1 MTQKQVFINFQRID
15 FETKTKLHNNWSGC
29 DVIPLITKRE
39 KHFNKVLVKLWTEN
53 FDLIKWLPN
62 FVGKV
67 KVVHYRFYL
76 LVQSDLFN
84 NLLTVMV
91 FGNTLILALTGMITD
106 EPTLALFDTLNEIFT
121 DTFIF
126 ELTAKIVALGP
137 SEYLSDKM
145 NIFDGFIVMISIF
158 EKIFLSG
165 SNKAISAFR
174 SVRIFRTFRVLRV
187 TRLLRGLKFMATILE
202 VITRSM
208 KSFSYILMLLLLF
221 LFIFSL
227 LGMQI
232 YGG

>member
-1 MTQKQVFINFQRID
+1 
-15 FETKTKLHNNWSGC
+15 
-29 DVIPLITKRE
+29 
-39 KHFNKVLVKLWTEN
+39 
-53 FDLIKWLPN
+53 
-62 FVGKV
+62 
-67 KVVHYRFYL
+67 
-76 LVQSDLFN
+76 
-84 NLLTVMV
+84 MV
-91 FGNTLILALTGMITD
+91 FGNTFILALTGMITD

-126 ELTAKIVALGP
+126 ELAAKILALGP

-165 SNKAISAFR
+165 TNKAISAFR